1 MYFTYDILVLP
12 LLFTNAT
19 STCIHSTADISSSS
33 TCFSIFPSASYDA
46 TPPSSPSCIPCIFRI
61 CLGSAYDAAASVA
74 SDTGL
79 TAADLGPKDA
89 DNIHHGI
96 KLLTKTLGSGGWGAE
111 G

>member
-1 MYFTYDILVLP
+1 MTLFFDPQTIWINEFHEDDIS
-12 LLFTNAT
+12 T
-19 STCIHSTADISSSS
+19 STSD
-33 TCFSIFPSASYDA
+33 CFSIYPCASEAAAPLPS
-46 TPPSSPSCIPCIFRI
+46 PSSIPASSA
-61 CLGSAYDAAASVA
+61 SAYDAAASVA